1 MPITRRTLLSAAAAA
16 YVSAS
21 SPLGYSAKRT
31 TSQASDM
38 QKLMKR
44 LRGVHNFLTTPF
56 LSNYA
61 LESEGVHKNVA
72 FHAKAG
78 TPDMTIVVGGGL
90 GELFTLNAKEQRAMA
105 EAAVAGAQGK
115 MPVVVG
121 AGGGY
126 RLALDMSRNAQQA
139 GADAILLFSPPYGSR
154 DAEGACQYFK
164 AVAESVNI
172 GIILYP
178 RGKEPHW
185 PDTIRRLSE
194 IPNVLGFKDAS
205 GDIKVGQAL
214 GSLIP
219 DDFLW
224 IGESEA
230 HSAKAMPAGARAYTT
245 SVAVFVPNA
254 CREFWQHATAG
265 RIDKMNHVLETK
277 LDPILALRSVR
288 PGYGISAIKVG
299 LEALGRAGGPVR
311 PPGTQVAAEDREK
324 IAKIARQHSES
335 G

>member
-1 MPITRRTLLSAAAAA
+1 MIATTRRALFRQAAAGLSLGVCASAA
-16 YVSAS
+16 
-21 SPLGYSAKRT
+21 GSAKKASPQAPEMRT
-31 TSQASDM
+31 
-38 QKLMKR
+38 LMKR

-56 LSNYA
+56 LADYTLDA
-61 LESEGVHKNVA
+61 EGLRKNAA

-90 GELFTLNAKEQRAMA
+90 GELFTLNADEQGAMA
-105 EAAVAGAQGK
+105 RAAVAGSQGK

-126 RLALDMSRNAQQA
+126 RLALDMARNAEAA
-139 GADAILLFSPPYGSR
+139 GADAVLLFSPPYGSS
-154 DAEGACQYFK
+154 DAEGAYRYFK
-164 AVAESVNI
+164 AVAESVNT

-185 PDTIRRLSE
+185 ADTIRRLAE
-194 IPNVLGFKDAS
+194 LPNVIGFKDAS

-219 DDFLW
+219 DNFLW

-245 SVAVFVPNA
+245 AVAVFVPTA
-254 CREFWQHATAG
+254 CREFWQHGVAG
-265 RIDKMNHVLETK
+265 RVDEMNAVLKAKIE
-277 LDPILALRSVR
+277 PVVALRGVK
-288 PGYGISAIKVG
+288 PGYGISGIKVG

-311 PPGTQVAAEDREK
+311 PPGTPVAEEDREK
-324 IAKIARQHSES
+324 ITET
-335 G
+335 GVCT